1 MTWISRTSIY
11 SAWRFVLTV
20 VLFALLH
27 VSSVVLAQSATLSG
41 NPTSSFPSPPS
52 LSSDPA
58 KGRLRSSDLPSE
70 LPRPE
75 SGAAQASPQTESNH
89 SAAAESTA
97 APAGNTNSSHA
108 GIGTPVTGV
117 PASNVSGEAM
127 VQGENKSTAG
137 AKPSP
142 AEASRPLASSP
153 TLPNRTEQ
161 KTSDDKS
168 IQGALSG
175 LPSQLPGPE
184 ELLKRGDLLTSE
196 TGIVNTLKMVLTL
209 TILSL
214 APAILMMTTSFV
226 RIITVLSIL
235 RQALGTGQLP
245 PNQVLTALSIFLTLL
260 IMFPVW
266 NEVYEESIVPYSRQ
280 QITAETAF
288 QKGER
293 PVRTFMVKQ
302 IERCGN
308 TNDIWLF
315 MRYLPNAKS
324 PEFYDEVP
332 WPALLPAFMLS
343 ELKTAF
349 LIGFQIFIPFI
360 VIDLVVAGVMVS
372 MGMMML
378 PPVVVSLP
386 FKLMLFVMMDGWTL
400 IVKMLLDSFVWYVG
414 G

>member
-1 MTWISRTSIY
+1 MIRISRTSIPLTLCITL
-11 SAWRFVLTV
+11 ALVFFVLPPG
-20 VLFALLH
+20 A
-27 VSSVVLAQSATLSG
+27 SVVLAQSATLSG

-52 LSSDPA
+52 LSNDPA
-58 KGRLRSSDLPSE
+58 KARLRSSDLPTE

-75 SGAAQASPQTESNH
+75 NGAVQGGSQTATPPSSGNNNNTSR
-89 SAAAESTA
+89 
-97 APAGNTNSSHA
+97 AGL
-108 GIGTPVTGV
+108 GTPVITGT
-117 PASNVSGEAM
+117 PASNTSE
-127 VQGENKSTAG
+127 G
-137 AKPSP
+137 AKVQSETKPTTDVKPQP
-142 AEASRPLASSP
+142 ADTSRPLAAPP
-153 TLPNRTEQ
+153 TVPNRPEQ
-161 KTSDDKS
+161 KASDDKAT
-168 IQGALSG
+168 QGTLSG
-175 LPSQLPGPE
+175 LPSQLPIPE
-184 ELLKRGDLLTSE
+184 ELLKKGDFLTSE
-196 TGIVNTLKMVLTL
+196 SGIVNTLKMVLTL

-315 MRYLPNAKS
+315 MRYLPNAKT

-386 FKLMLFVMMDGWTL
+386 FKLML
-400 IVKMLLDSFVWYVG
+400 
-414 G
+414 